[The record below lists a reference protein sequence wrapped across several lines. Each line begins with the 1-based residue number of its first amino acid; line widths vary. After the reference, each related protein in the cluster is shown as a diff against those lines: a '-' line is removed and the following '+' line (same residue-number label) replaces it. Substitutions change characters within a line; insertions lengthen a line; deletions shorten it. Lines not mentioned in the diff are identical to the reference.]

1 MDTSNATEL
10 LVVVVVVESVIVF
23 FLDSALPT
31 GMSSVAASQT

>member
-10 LVVVVVVESVIVF
+10 LVVVVVESVIVF